1 MGSVEPRIKALEA
14 RHRELDKK
22 VAQMYNKSYQEDELA
37 KLKREKLKLKDEIT
51 TLTRR
56 STDG

>member
-1 MGSVEPRIKALEA
+1 
-14 RHRELDKK
+14 
-22 VAQMYNKSYQEDELA
+22 MYNKSYQEDELA